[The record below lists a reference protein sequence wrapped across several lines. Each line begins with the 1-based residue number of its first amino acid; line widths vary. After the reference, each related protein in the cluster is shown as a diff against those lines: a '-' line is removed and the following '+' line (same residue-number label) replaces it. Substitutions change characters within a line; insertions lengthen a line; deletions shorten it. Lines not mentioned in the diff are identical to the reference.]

1 MGRQFKG
8 LLYFFLTD
16 VRYSLMIFW
25 TILLSILVLSL
36 CIAYF
41 LLGVENGEYYLSI
54 DIPIYVYCAILGF
67 LTVKESIPF
76 AIKIG
81 ATRKNLFVALGVFFL
96 GIAVVKSVVSSTLQ
110 LMTLAFTKATG
121 VSTFNFLYLSPLMED
136 SWFTRVI
143 IDTAIMFFLFSI
155 MYIFGLMFYKTGLAG
170 GGIAVG
176 ILILILLYGF
186 AEGWLIEFFINQ
198 FMEPHISFFYQ
209 LLGVG
214 LGLYGVTYFFIRNIT
229 ILKTK

>member
-1 MGRQFKG
+1 MGRQVKG

-16 VRYSLMIFW
+16 IRYSLMIFW
-25 TILLSILVLSL
+25 SILLSILVLSL

-41 LLGVENGEYYLSI
+41 LLGIENGNYYLSI
-54 DIPIYVYCAILGF
+54 DIPIYVYCGILGF

-81 ATRKNLFVALGVFFL
+81 ATRKNVFVALGVFFL
-96 GIAVVKSVVSSTLQ
+96 GLAVVKSVFSSTLQ
-110 LMTLAFTKATG
+110 LVTLAFTKATG

-136 SWFTRVI
+136 SWFTRVM

-170 GGIAVG
+170 GGIAAG
-176 ILILILLYGF
+176 ILILILLYGV

-198 FMEPHISFFYQ
+198 FKEPHISFFYQ
-209 LLGVG
+209 LLGIG
-214 LGLYGVTYFFIRNIT
+214 LFLYSLTYFLIRKIT